1 MSKKKVTA
9 PTTYNPGSGHPKEY
23 LAYLNWQEMQAL
35 QRLNGNGPRRG
46 PKGIPSFA
54 DDSASSMGNERPPE
68 DSYDGYQGGG
78 DGGFDGNSYNDVGS
92 ESGGG
97 SDYGGSDYGGSDYG
111 GVGGIQS
118 SASDPSTA
126 APTSVAGGQNPVD
139 AAVQQ
144 EAAYKD
150 AVVASRQQALSQDI
164 ANGGISAINVGP
176 MNVPVKIGGGQI
188 AGTISDIAQQ
198 TYTPPTTV
206 TDSGLGATGYYHS
219 GFSERTLSL
228 PGMTEPSR
236 FSTEITPSNLLTEY
250 GVPMEKWSKGYDPN
264 KLTPGAQKIHQAI
277 ADESLRTMKPVD
289 YFSGLRGGDSAQHT
303 RGQAIDIRI
312 SDPVTGKP
320 VGYEKIGEKAYNP
333 IGGVRS
339 GYRSPSEA
347 AKIQSALAGPYRDF
361 ATGVIGSF
369 YDNPDMYG
377 EFQNQRWGGAFET
390 GEFSKDYMHFDEGK
404 AMSAVSRDQANLRRE
419 ALARAQ
425 DPTAYAGLS
434 PSQIG
439 GVPAGISS
447 LPSGVDVSPAA
458 VELAAVED
466 VYGDG
471 IYPSGSIVGP
481 RQFGYPTKP
490 DGTPITAEDLAAM
503 PEDVQ
508 REYMDKMRF
517 ARMTDE
523 KYPLTTDQKVKVA
536 AVTGITAPITGN
548 IFAKA
553 GTTIVGGISGL
564 LGKLPG
570 QFGDAFSE
578 VQRGM
583 RTLAKPGQAVAAYER
598 LDPLKQQQ
606 LATGYGVPS
615 ETPSG
620 TSGNAGVAGIPT
632 QELGGKNYQY
642 QTAYYQPYQSYQTEP
657 VERRRRRI
665 SQYERWDRGIGIPS
679 PGDPNYNEY
688 QEYLAAGES
697 DRYA

>member
-23 LAYLNWQEMQAL
+23 LAYLNWQEMEAL
-35 QRLNGNGPRRG
+35 RRLNGNGPRRG

-54 DDSASSMGNERPPE
+54 DDSASSMGNEHQPE
-68 DSYDGYQGGG
+68 SPYSGYQGGG
-78 DGGFDGNSYNDVGS
+78 DGGFSGNSYSDAGS

-97 SDYGGSDYGGSDYG
+97 GYGGGDGYGGGGDYGGGNYNDVG
-111 GVGGIQS
+111 GVQS
-118 SASDPSTA
+118 SASGPSTA
-126 APTSVAGGQNPVD
+126 APTSTAGGQNPVD

-188 AGTISDIAQQ
+188 GGTISDIAQQ
-198 TYTPPTTV
+198 TYTPP
-206 TDSGLGATGYYHS
+206 SAALGAVTRGPGSVSGMIPGNRDPRAQVQSLYGVTNALNDTLGTSYSPNDVSEMARAIAGEAAGESEFGRAAVANTMLNRISLAQVDPEKYGYMGGTSPTKLLGQYDATGLREGTSPNKTYLAAKPGTENYRAGLEALNEAMNQDSQFSKLASPTVRAATHYYNPDTANPYWGARS
-219 GFSERTLSL
+219 GRSFETVDRHVFGNAEPTESAVLAARS
-228 PGMTEPSR
+228 MTPSSFGTSR
-236 FSTEITPSNLLTEY
+236 FAE
-250 GVPMEKWSKGYDPN
+250 
-264 KLTPGAQKIHQAI
+264 A
-277 ADESLRTMKPVD
+277 
-289 YFSGLRGGDSAQHT
+289 
-303 RGQAIDIRI
+303 
-312 SDPVTGKP
+312 
-320 VGYEKIGEKAYNP
+320 
-333 IGGVRS
+333 
-339 GYRSPSEA
+339 SPS
-347 AKIQSALAGPYRDF
+347 S
-361 ATGVIGSF
+361 T
-369 YDNPDMYG
+369 
-377 EFQNQRWGGAFET
+377 
-390 GEFSKDYMHFDEGK
+390 
-404 AMSAVSRDQANLRRE
+404 
-419 ALARAQ
+419 
-425 DPTAYAGLS
+425 
-434 PSQIG
+434 
-439 GVPAGISS
+439 
-447 LPSGVDVSPAA
+447 VSPAA
-458 VELAAVED
+458 AESEIAAVED
-466 VYGDG
+466 VYRNG

-481 RQFGYPTKP
+481 EQFGYPTKP
-490 DGTPITAEDLAAM
+490 DGTPVTAEDLAAM

-523 KYPLTTDQKVKVA
+523 KYPLTTDQKIKVA
-536 AVTGITAPITGN
+536 AVTGIAAPVTGN

-553 GTTIVGGISGL
+553 ATTTIGGISGL

-615 ETPSG
+615 ETPGG

-632 QELGGKNYQY
+632 QELGGKNDPY
-642 QTAYYQPYQSYQTEP
+642 QTAYYQPYQGYQTEP
-657 VERRRRRI
+657 VERRRRRL